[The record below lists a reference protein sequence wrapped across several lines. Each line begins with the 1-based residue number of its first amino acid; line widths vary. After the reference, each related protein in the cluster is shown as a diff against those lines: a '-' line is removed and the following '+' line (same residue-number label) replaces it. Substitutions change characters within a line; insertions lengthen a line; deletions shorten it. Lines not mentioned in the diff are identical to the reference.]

1 LVALRQTCNQAWS
14 DIEVQLKQRQDLV
27 PQLVNTVKGY
37 AKHEKGT
44 FEDVIKARNMAVC
57 NMAVSADTPKDAA
70 AAEGFLTQALG
81 KLFALAEAY
90 PELKANTNFLQLQ
103 DQLSDIENKIAASR
117 RFYNNAAQEYNTSRE
132 QFPAILDIATKSKSV
147 TISQEPRAYRMLEN
161 LSISRG
167 QTTPKLK
174 VIETPVMNAFASGI
188 RDSNYTVTLTRGLME
203 NLDDEELEA
212 VIAHELSH
220 VRNRDVRL
228 LIIAVIFVGIFSFV
242 GEGLVRGIFR
252 TNLARNDTHRRSG
265 GGNAGALIFFAFII
279 IAVAYLLAMLTRF
292 ALSRKREY
300 MADAGAVELTKN
312 PDAMIRAL
320 QKISGRAEL
329 TNMPAEIKE
338 MAFENPRIGLA
349 GVFATH
355 PPIEKRIEALVKYA
369 GGRPVT

>member
-1 LVALRQTCNQAWS
+1 MIQAYGLKTHIWKNNTRSVLLLILFPILLLVLAFGLILLFQ
-14 DIEVQLKQRQDLV
+14 
-27 PQLVNTVKGY
+27 GY
-37 AKHEKGT
+37 VGGRGLEQG
-44 FEDVIKARNMAVC
+44 IQYAVET
-57 NMAVSADTPKDAA
+57 MPSAAPI
-70 AAEGFLTQALG
+70 ALG
-81 KLFALAEAY
+81 AAGGWFA
-90 PELKANTNFLQLQ
+90 
-103 DQLSDIENKIAASR
+103 IA
-117 RFYNNAAQEYNTSRE
+117 FIGHQKM
-132 QFPAILDIATKSKSV
+132 IDIATKSKSV
-147 TISQEPRAYRMLEN
+147 TISQEPRAYRLLEN

-174 VIETPVMNAFASGI
+174 IIETPVMNAFASGI
-188 RDSNYTVTLTRGLME
+188 RDKNYTVTLTRGLME

-220 VRNRDVRL
+220 IRNRDVRL

-242 GEGLVRGIFR
+242 GEGIVRGVFR
-252 TNLARNDTHRRSG
+252 TNLSRNDHHRRSG
-265 GGNAGALIFFAFII
+265 GGNAGALIFFAFAI

-329 TNMPAEIKE
+329 KNMPAEIKE

-349 GVFATH
+349 GMFATH
-355 PPIEKRIEALVKYA
+355 PPIEKRIQALVDFA
-369 GGRPVT
+369 GGRPDTQSRPQRGPTESPKQDTAATKRPTFEKRGPWTQS